1 MDQKKIDRINEL
13 ARKSKTPEGLTPEE
27 QAERQVLREEYI
39 KAFRANLKQ
48 QLDRTVIVEP
58 DGTRHKL
65 ARKEN
70 QTPKS

>member
-13 ARKSKTPEGLTPEE
+13 ARKSKTPEGLMPEE
-27 QAERQVLREEYI
+27 QAERQALREEYI
-39 KAFRANLKQ
+39 KAFRASLKQ
-48 QLDRTVIVEP
+48 QLDRTLIVKP

-70 QTPKS
+70 PAPKS